1 MNKLERHYT
10 VKEVADLRL
19 LWYGAM
25 SIRRLIKE
33 KKLRAITIKAGKTVS
48 IKIPESAIKEFLE
61 TNAI

>member
-25 SIRRLIKE
+25 NIRRLIKD
-33 KKLRAITIKAGKTVS
+33 KKLRAITLKAWKQVS

-61 TNAI
+61 TNSI